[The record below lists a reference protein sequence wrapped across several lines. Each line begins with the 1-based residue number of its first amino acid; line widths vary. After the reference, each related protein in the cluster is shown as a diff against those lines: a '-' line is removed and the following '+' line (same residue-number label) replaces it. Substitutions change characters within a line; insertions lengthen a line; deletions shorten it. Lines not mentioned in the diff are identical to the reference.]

1 VRFLDHN
8 GESNLLL
15 MIRRA
20 YLFMVVVYLD
30 PVVTVLVRRSTKGRL
45 SKGLQE

>member
-1 VRFLDHN
+1 
-8 GESNLLL
+8 
-15 MIRRA
+15 MIIGKA
-20 YLFMVVVYLD
+20 FWFMVVVYLD